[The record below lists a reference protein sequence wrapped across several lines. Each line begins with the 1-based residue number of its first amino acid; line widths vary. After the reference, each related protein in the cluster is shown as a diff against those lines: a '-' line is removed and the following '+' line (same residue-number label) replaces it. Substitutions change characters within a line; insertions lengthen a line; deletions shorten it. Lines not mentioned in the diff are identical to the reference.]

1 MMAKNIRMKIS
12 SMARIERPPG
22 LSRVPSAVPDVPSA
36 RPAALQ
42 PYSPT
47 APQLGLAMLTPAA
60 RRGDADPR
68 SRLGDKR
75 VGARVQPGCG
85 PARRSR
91 RLRLSSVSPRCSR
104 GSGEPHV
111 RLERASPH
119 TGSCSQQSPAAK
131 RDPLQRPLPLGS
143 RSVSVRPKAIRER
156 QRRPRSRV
164 CFFSLWVRMTS
175 STAQPGIFGAAN
187 PKKQQEPLPELRS
200 TTQNSRKGF
209 PKEEFLKNK
218 GFLSF

>member
-22 LSRVPSAVPDVPSA
+22 LSRVPSAVPDVPSE
-36 RPAALQ
+36 RPAALQPYNPTALQ

-91 RLRLSSVSPRCSR
+91 RLRVELRQPEMLPWLR
-104 GSGEPHV
+104 GTPCPPGKGFTPHGE
-111 RLERASPH
+111 LL
-119 TGSCSQQSPAAK
+119 PA
-131 RDPLQRPLPLGS
+131 
-143 RSVSVRPKAIRER
+143 E
-156 QRRPRSRV
+156 PRSQAGS
-164 CFFSLWVRMTS
+164 FAAPFAFGFSLRFS
-175 STAQPGIFGAAN
+175 PSQSN
-187 PKKQQEPLPELRS
+187 P
-200 TTQNSRKGF
+200 
-209 PKEEFLKNK
+209 
-218 GFLSF
+218 

>member
-1 MMAKNIRMKIS
+1 M
-12 SMARIERPPG
+12 
-22 LSRVPSAVPDVPSA
+22 
-36 RPAALQ
+36 
-42 PYSPT
+42 
-47 APQLGLAMLTPAA
+47 
-60 RRGDADPR
+60 
-68 SRLGDKR
+68 
-75 VGARVQPGCG
+75 GARVQPGCG

-91 RLRLSSVSPRCSR
+91 RLRLSSVSPRCTR

-187 PKKQQEPLPELRS
+187 PKKQQEPLLELRS

-209 PKEEFLKNK
+209 PKEEFLKDK
-218 GFLSF
+218 GFLSFNCKRSSGLHHQREQRWKGSSKRSWERNGASRATSEPHPLLRAGCRC

>member
-1 MMAKNIRMKIS
+1 MSPAPS
-12 SMARIERPPG
+12 PTSPP
-22 LSRVPSAVPDVPSA
+22 RVPQPYNPT
-36 RPAALQ
+36 ALQ

-91 RLRLSSVSPRCSR
+91 RLRLSSVSPRCTR

-164 CFFSLWVRMTS
+164 CFFFSVGADDIQHS
-175 STAQPGIFGAAN
+175 SARDFWGSKP
-187 PKKQQEPLPELRS
+187 
-200 TTQNSRKGF
+200 
-209 PKEEFLKNK
+209 
-218 GFLSF
+218 